1 MNTLEEALNN
11 VELTNE
17 NLVPIAKQI
26 ASKYT
31 AKVDDIINYVIEHV
45 NELNNDKLRCLIVD
59 LSFNAYSLGEAKEYS
74 LLKSEIAETLTKEA
88 NATEF
93 NISQGTVEARRNQAM
108 LNSSNEKL
116 AELLSSTVAGLLKTK
131 LDETHRIVDTLKTV
145 ITSRNTESK
154 INFGIQDTRV
164 GE

>member
-31 AKVDDIINYVIEHV
+31 AKVDDIISYVIEHV